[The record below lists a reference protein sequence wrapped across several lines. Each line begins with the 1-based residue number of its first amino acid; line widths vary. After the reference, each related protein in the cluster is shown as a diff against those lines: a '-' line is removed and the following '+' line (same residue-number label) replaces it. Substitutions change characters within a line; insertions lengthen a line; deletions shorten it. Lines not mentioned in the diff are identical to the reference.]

1 MNRSPFLPPAS
12 AFGPAQAARRS
23 RVRIAVFTIVGI
35 HVVLFLA
42 LLIGGCFHSQPE
54 ADMANVTATNA
65 PSLATTNPAA
75 AIAPASEPNLPP
87 LAATPGPPA
96 MIEPPVLPAVA
107 KTYSVVKGDSFY
119 RIAKAHGISVSA
131 LMEANPGIE
140 PTKLRIGQVLRFP
153 VAKPKLTLPQ
163 TVSTT
168 APVKDKP

>member
-12 AFGPAQAARRS
+12 PFGPAQAARRS
-23 RVRIAVFTIVGI
+23 RIRVAVFTIVGI
-35 HVVLFLA
+35 HAVLFLA

-54 ADMANVTATNA
+54 ADIAIVAATNA

-75 AIAPASEPNLPP
+75 AVAPTSETNLPP
-87 LAATPGPPA
+87 LVATPAP
-96 MIEPPVLPAVA
+96 PPVAEPVVLPPVA

-153 VAKPKLTLPQ
+153 VGEPRLTSTQ
-163 TVSTT
+163 RVSTT
-168 APVKDKP
+168 APVKDKR